1 MNPIE
6 QRIQDAAP
14 QLDPGDPSLSLEEL
28 QILAP
33 ASEPE
38 QLTPGNAGIY
48 RNAGVR
54 HRRHWRHGSAR
65 SVLGFVPL
73 AMILLMGIL
82 QMVPPASQDADE
94 DTANAATPEPGLLW
108 RAVTVT
114 RPWAT
119 GPQLSAS
126 FDLPA
131 EWQVRRHRPSTDF
144 PGLHATVLDE
154 DGLAVA
160 MLYVGPAPAGALAW
174 ECGQFPA
181 SDEELDRQEVQTGAE
196 ILDPGLTT
204 AYRYALE
211 TGQETRGTFG
221 LIPGNSRG
229 AACSTGLEVGPAGQ
243 LVVLFGDA
251 LRVPTAKAPRV
262 PRSGYA
268 RTFADA
274 DPLAYLASA
283 EYAQLRRMVTS
294 LHVELPADTSYIW
307 DVATGKPPG
316 HW

>member
-14 QLDPGDPSLSLEEL
+14 QLDPANPSFSLEEL

-33 ASEPE
+33 ANEPE

-48 RNAGVR
+48 RHAGVR
-54 HRRHWRHGSAR
+54 HRRHGSAR

-73 AMILLMGIL
+73 ALILLIGIL
-82 QMVPPASQDADE
+82 QMLPQASQNADE
-94 DTANAATPEPGLLW
+94 DAAKAAFPDPGLLW
-108 RAVTVT
+108 RTVTVT

-144 PGLHATVLDE
+144 PGLHATVRDR
-154 DGLAVA
+154 DGLVVA
-160 MLYVGPAPAGALAW
+160 MLYLGPAPAGALAW
-174 ECGQFPA
+174 TCGQFPF
-181 SDEELDRQEVQTGAE
+181 SGVELDRKEVQTGTE

-204 AYRYALE
+204 AYRYELE
-211 TGQETRGTFG
+211 AGQETRGTFG
-221 LIPGNSRG
+221 LVPDSSRG
-229 AACSTGLEVGPAGQ
+229 TACSTGTEAVPTGQ
-243 LVVLFGDA
+243 LIVLFGDA
-251 LRVPTAKAPRV
+251 LRIPTVKAPQV

-268 RTFADA
+268 RTFTIDDDA
-274 DPLAYLASA
+274 RTYLASA
-283 EYAQLRRMVTS
+283 EYASLRRMVTS
-294 LHVELPADTSYIW
+294 LHVDVPADTSYIW